1 VTVDPGRVLRRRR
14 SPFQFALGGV
24 LVALILVVEVLILQ
38 AYVNVNRST
47 AMFGQVTFL
56 TGNLV
61 NVQREALLLN
71 VEIEELSATHD
82 LRGATLRRGLLGT
95 QLRVMEGLGEDDP
108 RVMATVRAIGPDLE
122 LIDRAL
128 ARAKADPTQANLATQ
143 VRTMRPAIRRVI
155 FNVKD
160 LYDAEEQGFFGA
172 LSGTLN
178 ARTSSERLLVGLS
191 GLVLVVGLTLALSL
205 PEVG

>member
-1 VTVDPGRVLRRRR
+1 MTVDPGRVLRRRR

-38 AYVNVNRST
+38 AYVTVNRST

-71 VEIEELSATHD
+71 VEIEELAATHD
-82 LRGATLRRGLLGT
+82 LCGATLRRGLLGT
-95 QLRVMEGLGEDDP
+95 ELLVMEGLGEDAP
-108 RVMATVRAIGPDLE
+108 RVMATVRAIGPDLQ

-128 ARAKADPTQANLATQ
+128 RAGLPGRPPGRPRLPG
-143 VRTMRPAIRRVI
+143 RPGLPLRPADAGRGHDRAAGQVPGRRRVPPVNGPAGRI
-155 FNVKD
+155 
-160 LYDAEEQGFFGA
+160 A
-172 LSGTLN
+172 
-178 ARTSSERLLVGLS
+178 VGI
-191 GLVLVVGLTLALSL
+191 A
-205 PEVG
+205 